1 MAIRFAKCSFIST
14 VPLGA
19 EAKLNPPAWTWVGL
33 AIDQTVDVVVCM
45 IYSPGEFYCHVLKE
59 DGKLTRIYTF
69 FYKYIGVDEFTE

>member
-1 MAIRFAKCSFIST
+1 M
-14 VPLGA
+14 GA
-19 EAKLNPPAWTWVGL
+19 EAKLNPSAWTWVGL